1 LNHADTI
8 DTSAELVRDVDEAGG
23 TAVPA
28 NASVS
33 ISERLQQSIE
43 VLGGI
48 GSLTEFKFVA
58 IGDCIQ
64 RAVAILG
71 HLTVTFEGLLAEM
84 QSEAV
89 LQAKQDIALAAA
101 EAGRLADAAGTEAA
115 GLGRL
120 EQVTRAI
127 HIRITAMRQIARDVD
142 MLAINARLIAAG
154 MGESGLDFLGFA
166 AEIRRSTKLAQARLE
181 QIGSE
186 LMNAERQLAAARTG
200 VMAYAE
206 RHGETLRTIP
216 QRLAAAGATITAHDH
231 LAADAA
237 TAVAARTADVQ
248 RRVASMIV
256 ELQLGDVT
264 RQRIEHMMAV
274 AGTLRSLTS
283 AASSSHSEWRMLS
296 AGEVASLLQT
306 GCNLVT
312 AQLRD
317 TAGELDNEA
326 LRVAD
331 GLGRLAA
338 DARDIN
344 RLAEHAFGAVD
355 QDRRGF
361 MVELEADL
369 RNTAAVF
376 GGLRAARGET
386 EHRVADVMAI
396 MHRLTGS
403 IDTLRGLEV
412 DIRIMGLNTTL
423 KCGRL
428 GTLGRPLSVIA
439 QALRDYGSRTE
450 SHADAALNDLTL
462 LAELAGSF
470 NTGREELHG
479 AVSGKLSQTLLGAV
493 DLLGHTGQ
501 TLSSV
506 LAGLDDDSGAAANLL
521 QEATLDFSVRR
532 DVGEVLHG
540 TAEVLG
546 EIAAEQADQS
556 MTNAAVMERMLA
568 RFASVYTMAR
578 EREVHAR
585 CGGPAVQQSTAA
597 AEPDLADVLF

>member
-1 LNHADTI
+1 MKTN
-8 DTSAELVRDVDEAGG
+8 S
-23 TAVPA
+23 P
-28 NASVS
+28 VS

-48 GSLTEFKFVA
+48 GSLTEFKFVE

-89 LQAKQDIALAAA
+89 LRAKQDVALAAA
-101 EAGRLADAAGTEAA
+101 EAGRLADAPGTEAA
-115 GLGRL
+115 GLERL
-120 EQVTRAI
+120 AQVTRAI
-127 HIRITAMRQIARDVD
+127 NIRIGAMRQIARDVD

-154 MGESGLDFLGFA
+154 MGEFGLDFLGFA
-166 AEIRRSTKLAQARLE
+166 AEIRRSTKLAQTRLD

-186 LMNAERQLAAARTG
+186 LMNAEQQLGAARTG

-216 QRLAAAGATITAHDH
+216 ERLAAAGATITAHDH

-237 TAVAARTADVQ
+237 TAVAARTGDVQ
-248 RRVASMIV
+248 RQVASMIV

-264 RQRIEHMMAV
+264 RQRIEHMMTV

-283 AASSSHSEWRMLS
+283 SASSSHSEWRLSS

-306 GCNLVT
+306 GCNLVA

-326 LRVAD
+326 VRVAD
-331 GLGRLAA
+331 GLSRLAA
-338 DARDIN
+338 NAQDISC
-344 RLAEHAFGAVD
+344 LAAHAFGAVNL
-355 QDRRGF
+355 DRRGF
-361 MVELEADL
+361 MIELEADL
-369 RNTAAVF
+369 RKTAEVF
-376 GGLRAARGET
+376 GSLRVARDET
-386 EHRVADVMAI
+386 ERRVADVMGI
-396 MHRLTGS
+396 VQRLTGS
-403 IDTLRGLEV
+403 IGTLRGLEV

-439 QALRDYGSRTE
+439 QALRDYGGRTE
-450 SHADAALNDLTL
+450 SHADAALKDLTL

-470 NTGREELHG
+470 NADREELHG
-479 AVSGKLSQTLLGAV
+479 SVSGKLSQTLLGAV

-501 TLSSV
+501 TLSGV
-506 LAGLDDDSGAAANLL
+506 LAGLDADSGAAANLL
-521 QEATLDFSVRR
+521 QEAALDFSVRR
-532 DVGEVLHG
+532 DVGEVLHN

-546 EIAAEQADQS
+546 EIAAQQAGRS
-556 MTNAAVMERMLA
+556 VAHAAAMEPLLA

-578 EREVHAR
+578 EREIQSR
-585 CGGPAVQQSTAA
+585 FGGPAVQQSAA
-597 AEPDLADVLF
+597 TAEPDLADMLF